1 MDTVPE
7 RPAARPLQRRVA
19 WVTVVWAISEPLLLD
34 GTADRWAALL
44 LGLLVTLPLLASR
57 RAPVAAAL
65 LIAVAYLVQYALG
78 LRMEAAMS
86 PELALALGLFGIA
99 AYAPASTSR
108 SAVALG
114 IATTV
119 PLGLWVISRLD
130 LGDVTEL
137 ATTQY
142 LYLSAVV
149 FAGVVPGIALRSRE
163 REVAHLDDEVRG
175 LYGQAADEIGAAVD
189 GERRTLSHGIVR
201 IVGELVDEIHAL
213 VDRNRR
219 ALLGDPTAN
228 GAFDGQ
234 TAAAAR
240 RAADELRGLLK
251 NLTGRADPSPGP
263 APGAWSRLRHPPPG
277 SVRNLLGLAVPVIAL
292 AALGAIDR
300 AELPALPTSL
310 PTTDGGTLTIPAS
323 AVPTAV
329 GYLLAIVT
337 PLGLLLRRRY
347 PVAAVAAV
355 AAVLVLRALLGEISS
370 LTISQIFVCGAL
382 AYNAGAWPR
391 TRPAA
396 LLALAIALAT
406 TATCWALEQ
415 YRFDPLVYVYMVAVL
430 LGTWLVGRAIRHDL
444 RDALALR
451 QRAAV
456 LRAQRDRLCRA
467 AVRGERRE
475 IAREMHDVVGHGLSL
490 IVVQS
495 GVVDVLAAR
504 DRDRALDAL
513 GLVDEAAETT
523 RAELEALR
531 AALASPSGTDG
542 DPRSCS
548 RSLERIVADA
558 RGSGQPVVADVDP
571 AVDAL
576 DPDHRTALVRI
587 AQEALTN
594 ARKHAGHAAV
604 TVEIAVRPDAVSLC
618 VRNRAGVPRKDVPRG
633 SQLGLRGMA
642 ERAASHGGHLDAGP
656 DAAGGWTV
664 RAELPRA
671 SADLVAS

>member
-19 WVTVVWAISEPLLLD
+19 WVTIAWATSEPLLLD
-34 GTADRWAALL
+34 GTANRWAALL

-57 RAPVAAAL
+57 RAPVTAAL
-65 LIAVAYLVQYALG
+65 LIVVAYLVQYAFG

-99 AYAPASTSR
+99 AYAPASASR
-108 SAVALG
+108 SALALG
-114 IATTV
+114 LAAAV
-119 PLGLWVISRLD
+119 PLGLWLISLLD
-130 LGDVTEL
+130 IGDITEL

-142 LYLSAVV
+142 LYLSAVA
-149 FAGVVPGIALRSRE
+149 FAGVLPGIALRSRQ
-163 REVAHLDDEVRG
+163 REVQQLDDEVRG
-175 LYGQAADEIGAAVD
+175 LYGRAADEIGAAVD

-219 ALLGDPTAN
+219 ALLGDRTVN

-251 NLTGRADPSPGP
+251 NLTGRTDTP
-263 APGAWSRLRHPPPG
+263 AGAAAGIRATVRRPPPG
-277 SVRNLLGLAVPVIAL
+277 TVRNALGLAVPVIAF
-292 AALGAIDR
+292 AALGVLDR
-300 AELPALPTSL
+300 AELPPLPTSF
-310 PTTDGGTLTIPAS
+310 PTTEGGTLSIPAS
-323 AVPTAV
+323 AVPAAV
-329 GYLLAIVT
+329 GYLLAIAT
-337 PLGLLLRRRY
+337 PLGLLLRRRL
-347 PVAAVAAV
+347 PVVAVASVAAM
-355 AAVLVLRALLGEISS
+355 LVLRALLDELSS
-370 LTISQIFVCGAL
+370 LTISQVFVCGAL

-391 TRPAA
+391 TRAAA
-396 LLALAIALAT
+396 LLALAIALGT
-406 TATCWALEQ
+406 TITCWVLEQ
-415 YRFDPLVYVYMVAVL
+415 YRFDPLVYGYMVAVL

-451 QRAAV
+451 QRATV

-490 IVVQS
+490 VAVQS

-504 DRDRALDAL
+504 DPARALEAL
-513 GLVDEAAETT
+513 ALVEDAAETT
-523 RAELEALR
+523 RDELGALQT
-531 AALASPSGTDG
+531 ALASPSSAG
-542 DPRSCS
+542 DARSCS

-576 DPDHRTALVRI
+576 DPDDRTAVVRI

-594 ARKHAGHAAV
+594 ARKHAGDAAV
-604 TVEIAVRPDAVSLC
+604 SLEVEVGPDAVRLR
-618 VRNRAGVPRKDVPRG
+618 VRNQAGAPREDLPQG

-642 ERAASHGGHLDAGP
+642 ERAESRGGRLDAGP
-656 DAAGGWTV
+656 DAGGGWTV
-664 RAELPRA
+664 QAELPHE
-671 SADLVAS
+671 SVDLVAT